1 MKNRVFFPKPKE
13 SKDVQKQLDY
23 GSISSKTLRLVL
35 SDKKSIWELLRIE
48 PGSLTS
54 KEFGLTIAPWP
65 LCLLNHF
72 STQTRCSI

>member
-35 SDKKSIWELLRIE
+35 SDKKAF
-48 PGSLTS
+48 GS
-54 KEFGLTIAPWP
+54 
-65 LCLLNHF
+65 C
-72 STQTRCSI
+72 